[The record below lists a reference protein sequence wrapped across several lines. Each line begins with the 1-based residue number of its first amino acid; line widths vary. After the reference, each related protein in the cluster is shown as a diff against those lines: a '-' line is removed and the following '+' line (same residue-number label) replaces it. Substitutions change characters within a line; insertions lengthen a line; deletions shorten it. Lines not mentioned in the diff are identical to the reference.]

1 MTDTNLEKVDLLD
14 QDNPISGQK
23 FSCISF
29 VSPEKIL
36 EDKNI
41 YFFKEFLKEWDMAK
55 SLEKFNQ
62 FLNFIAYKHNIE
74 NNVIVNDFNDF
85 IKEETDVI
93 KSKSIDINSD
103 FTTYLENNEERL
115 EEDFQRSNDFKTS
128 VRGLKIRGNFPTQE
142 EAELHCKK
150 LRELDPNHDIFVGP
164 VGMWIPWE
172 PNAYKTGKI
181 EYLENE
187 LNNLMHKKKENEEHA
202 KELFDQRIRETKRAA
217 IEENI
222 KKAKETGNSLTQTIT
237 KNDDLVN
244 VANVSLEEALTAANL
259 RDELFDQVNVETKTS
274 EDAGVNHSSGSV

>member
-36 EDKNI
+36 EDKNTF
-41 YFFKEFLKEWDMAK
+41 YFKQFLKEWDMSK

-74 NNVIVNDFNDF
+74 NNIIVNDFNDF

-115 EEDFQRSNDFKTS
+115 EEDFQRKNDFKTS
-128 VRGLKIRGNFPTQE
+128 VRGLKIRGSFPTQE
-142 EAELHCKK
+142 EAEMHCKK

-237 KNDDLVN
+237 KDDDLVN

-274 EDAGVNHSSGSV
+274 EDSGVNHSSSSV